1 MGCTA
6 SRTTTELY
14 AALPSGPMGGGQPVS
29 GTAPQ
34 VIINLQMRTGTSK
47 SMAAYAQEAARQ
59 IAQQLKLHG
68 NFDFSF

>member
-1 MGCTA
+1 
-6 SRTTTELY
+6 
-14 AALPSGPMGGGQPVS
+14 MGGGQPVS